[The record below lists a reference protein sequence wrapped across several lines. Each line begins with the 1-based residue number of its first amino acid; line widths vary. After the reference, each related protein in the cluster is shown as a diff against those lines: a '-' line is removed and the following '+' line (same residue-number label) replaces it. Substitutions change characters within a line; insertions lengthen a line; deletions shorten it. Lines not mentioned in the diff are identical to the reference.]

1 VSPSSAEATTLRDG
15 ELLAAVDLGS
25 NSFHMVVAR
34 YVLGQLRIVDRLR
47 ETVRMAAG
55 LDDQGGLAPEALAR
69 SLDCLARFGERIRT
83 MPPQRVRAIATNT
96 VRALRNPQTFL
107 VPAETALGHAIE
119 IVSGREEARLIYLG
133 VAQGLPPKPAR
144 QRLVIDIGGGSTEF
158 IIGQG
163 FEQIERES
171 LQMGCV
177 ATTRRFFADGRL
189 TRKRWKEGLTEI
201 SAEFQQFASVYRD
214 LGWQE
219 TIGSS
224 GTIRAIGQILAGM
237 KLVRGAITDTGLER
251 AREALLGF
259 ERIDAIDLPGL
270 SEDRQPV
277 IAGGL
282 LILEACFRE
291 LGLKRMQVCQT
302 AMREGVLHDMIGRA
316 QQRDPRDASIAALGQ
331 RYGVDVEHAA
341 RIEATALALFDQV
354 AADWELDGDEERML
368 GWAARIHEIG
378 LVIAHSQHHVHGG
391 YLIEHSDIA
400 GFSRQEQQ
408 MLAVLVR
415 CQRRSIS
422 QSAIAALPERLVNAA
437 QRCLVLLR
445 LAVLLHRSH
454 DREALPPLEP
464 AVNERNVTL
473 KLPRSWLEGHPL
485 TRADLDTE
493 REYFEDIGL
502 KFTVRAT

>member
-1 VSPSSAEATTLRDG
+1 VSPAGSEGAALRDG

-55 LDDQGGLAPEALAR
+55 LDDDGGLAPEALAR
-69 SLDCLARFGERIRT
+69 ALDCLARFGERLRT
-83 MPPQRVRAIATNT
+83 IPPQRVRAIATNT
-96 VRALRNPQTFL
+96 VRALRHPQAFL
-107 VPAETALGHAIE
+107 LPAETALGHGIE

-133 VAQGLPPKPAR
+133 VAQGLPPKAK

-158 IIGQG
+158 IIGHG
-163 FEQIERES
+163 VDPIERES

-177 ATTRRFFADGRL
+177 ATTRRFFADGKL
-189 TRKRWKEGLTEI
+189 SRKRWKDGLTEI
-201 SAEFQQFASVYRD
+201 SAEFQQFASVYRER
-214 LGWQE
+214 GWQE

-224 GTIRAIGQILAGM
+224 GTIRSIGQILSGM
-237 KLVRGAITDTGLER
+237 KIVRGAITDTGLER
-251 AREALLGF
+251 VREAVLGF

-270 SEDRQPV
+270 SEDRRPV
-277 IAGGL
+277 IVGGL

-302 AMREGVLHDMIGRA
+302 AMREGVLQDMLGRA
-316 QQRDPRDASIAALGQ
+316 QLRDPRDASVAALAQ

-354 AADWELDGDEERML
+354 APAWELDGDEERML

-378 LVIAHSQHHVHGG
+378 LAIAHSQHHVHGA

-408 MLAVLVR
+408 LLAVLVR
-415 CQRRSIS
+415 CQRRSVS
-422 QSAIAALPERLVNAA
+422 QSAISALPERLVRTA

-454 DREALPPLEP
+454 DREPLPPLDLS
-464 AVNERNVTL
+464 VGERNL
-473 KLPRSWLEGHPL
+473 LLRLPRTWLDGHPL

-493 REYFEDIGL
+493 REYFEEIGL
-502 KFTVRAT
+502 KFAVRAT